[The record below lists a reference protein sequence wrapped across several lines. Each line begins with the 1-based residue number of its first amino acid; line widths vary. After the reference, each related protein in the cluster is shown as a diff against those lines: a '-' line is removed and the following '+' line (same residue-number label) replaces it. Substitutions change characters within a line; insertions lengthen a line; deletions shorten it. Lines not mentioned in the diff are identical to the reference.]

1 MISPHPREAL
11 TDFVTALDPIEGIDP
26 APLLPEGA
34 SAQQIY
40 EREREI
46 LSSYRVVP
54 LVWLPQV
61 YGLGARV
68 RNWKAPTAGEGWPFT
83 DVWLEE
89 NSQ

>member
-1 MISPHPREAL
+1 M
-11 TDFVTALDPIEGIDP
+11 DFVAVLGPIVGPDTS
-26 APLLPEGA
+26 PLQENA
-34 SAQQIY
+34 AAQQIY

-46 LSSYRVVP
+46 VSSYRVVP

-68 RNWKAPTAGEGWPFT
+68 RNWKAPAAGEGWPFT

-89 NSQ
+89 NPQ